1 MLKQKLKLLR
11 NPKHEGDDVHLVV
24 KVQQKGEVAEL
35 KDVELAVKNAEVA
48 ELKDV
53 ELAVK
58 NAEVAE
64 LKDVD
69 DVKLPPILFFQLS
82 DFRLINC

>member
-1 MLKQKLKLLR
+1 
-11 NPKHEGDDVHLVV
+11 
-24 KVQQKGEVAEL
+24 VAEL
-35 KDVELAVKNAEVA
+35 KDVELAVRNAEVA

-53 ELAVK
+53 ELAVR

-69 DVKLPPILFFQLS
+69 DDKLPQILFFQLS
-82 DFRLINC
+82 DFRILFDMITLVLQVSKNNVSKFEFRNIINLYS

>member
-1 MLKQKLKLLR
+1 MLQQKLKLLR
-11 NPKHEGDDVHLVV
+11 NPKHEGDDVHLDV

-35 KDVELAVKNAEVA
+35 KDVEPAVRNAEVA

-53 ELAVK
+53 EPAVR

-69 DVKLPPILFFQLS
+69 DDKLPQFF
-82 DFRLINC
+82 FFN